1 MAGPVTCTTAHHRA
15 GVEVQGQDTRP
26 DGGASIEYQI
36 LILNLILNTRDL
48 SGPMSKSRQGR
59 ETRQGREGREGRP
72 GKESRSR
79 ELACISSPGSSKK
92 NHWGPGLELGTT
104 FQA

>member
-1 MAGPVTCTTAHHRA
+1 MIL
-15 GVEVQGQDTRP
+15 D
-26 DGGASIEYQI
+26 
-36 LILNLILNTRDL
+36 LILDTRDL

-79 ELACISSPGSSKK
+79 ELARVA
-92 NHWGPGLELGTT
+92 WQL
-104 FQA
+104 A

>member
-1 MAGPVTCTTAHHRA
+1 M
-15 GVEVQGQDTRP
+15 
-26 DGGASIEYQI
+26 I
-36 LILNLILNTRDL
+36 LDLILNTRDL

-79 ELACISSPGSSKK
+79 ELACISSPGSPKK
-92 NHWGPGLELGTT
+92 NNLGPGLELGTT